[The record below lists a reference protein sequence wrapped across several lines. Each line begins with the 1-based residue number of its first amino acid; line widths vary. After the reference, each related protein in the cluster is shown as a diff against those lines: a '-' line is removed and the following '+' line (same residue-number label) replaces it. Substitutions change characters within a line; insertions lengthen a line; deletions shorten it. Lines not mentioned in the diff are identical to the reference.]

1 MKAVMWS
8 KIKREGEIKR
18 ERDTHTQTMEV
29 NRLIR

>member
-1 MKAVMWS
+1 MKVVMWS

-18 ERDTHTQTMEV
+18 ERHTQTMEV